1 MSATQT
7 CLIIDSDSVGE
18 ELFQKAVEAS
28 DTVIEWTYVT
38 SCREAIKYI
47 LNKHTAAPDFVF
59 FEWYMP
65 GIDGIDCLLTL
76 RQYNKLAQA
85 RFVIYGGENREE
97 MYQLSVRYD
106 CLLLPKSESVSE
118 MSRILNSIFYLKSAQ
133 EL

>member
-7 CLIIDSDSVGE
+7 CLIIDGDRVGE

-65 GIDGIDCLLTL
+65 GIDGIGCLLTL
-76 RQYNKLAQA
+76 RQYTKLSRAK
-85 RFVIYGGENREE
+85 FVIYGGESLEE
-97 MYQLSVRYD
+97 MYRLSVLHD

-118 MSRILNSIFYLKSAQ
+118 MSRILNSIFDLKSAQ
-133 EL
+133 GL